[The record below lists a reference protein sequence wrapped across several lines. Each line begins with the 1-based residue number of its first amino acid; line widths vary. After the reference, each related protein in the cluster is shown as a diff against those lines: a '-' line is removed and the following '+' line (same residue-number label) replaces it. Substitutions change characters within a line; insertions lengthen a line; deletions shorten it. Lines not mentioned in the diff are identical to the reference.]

1 LAHLLEVAISC
12 EKGSP
17 HAHAAGGYPDII
29 YRDAGTILCERRK
42 NNSVFARNIFIHMD
56 KGDIQRRNKV
66 MELFFVVPGAAAF
79 PKPIKEFTHYDG
91 RQKYFRALY
100 G

>member
-1 LAHLLEVAISC
+1 VAISC

-29 YRDAGTILCERRK
+29 DRDAGTIVSESRK
-42 NNSVFARNIFIHMD
+42 NNSVFARNIFIYFD
-56 KGDIQRRNKV
+56 KGDIQSRNKV
-66 MELFFVVPGAAAF
+66 MELFFVVPGAASF
-79 PKPIKEFTHYDG
+79 YEPIKEFTHYDG

-100 G
+100 S